1 MNRHGNN
8 TENEKKQISLSIS
21 TDLLQKIDS
30 DREGTNMNRSAYICE
45 ILKSGK
51 VVQMHLPEEDRKLF
65 RDILCEL
72 QLSSKTIYTIMLDL
86 RLSGELTPQIEAS
99 LNEGVNNIVRIRKY
113 LDQYKG
119 EAA

>member
-8 TENEKKQISLSIS
+8 TENEKKQISLSIP

-45 ILKSGK
+45 ILKNGK

-65 RDILCEL
+65 QEILCAL
-72 QLSSKTIYTIMLDL
+72 QQSSEDIHTIMLDL
-86 RLSGELTPQIEAS
+86 RLSGELTLQIEAR
-99 LNEGVNNIVRIRKY
+99 LNEGVNNIVRIRKN
-113 LDQYKG
+113 LEQYKG
-119 EAA
+119 KAA